1 MVGELILAPS
11 AENKDPLAL
20 RRGFGLR
27 RDDLERLR
35 TTGDAIDARLLLPA
49 QGITQKVQMIVDQ
62 PRNDGAALQIDKLR
76 LRPGERFE
84 LSDVISRENAVTFHC
99 EAADD
104 AEVAIHGDELGVV
117 IYRVGRLRRQ
127 GGGEC
132 EEEES
137 FHRRQPAKLTF
148 RQDDSEN
155 VMQAKGLLANIPA
168 MRLLI
173 VEDEPDL
180 LRALTRALREDGY
193 AVDTAE
199 DGEDGRFKALEC
211 DYDAIVLDWMLP
223 VMNGL
228 EVLKALRAKKQ
239 TPVLMLTA
247 KSAVNHRIEG
257 LNHGADDYL
266 AKPFDINEL
275 RARLRALIRRSA
287 GQARDQIVI
296 DEVVIDTWGKFVTLG
311 GTPVVL
317 TAREYA
323 LVEYLALRR
332 GKMVSRTELYE
343 HLFDENEDSLSNL
356 LDVRV
361 SLVRKKLG
369 ADFIQTRRGQGYC
382 IP

>member
-1 MVGELILAPS
+1 
-11 AENKDPLAL
+11 
-20 RRGFGLR
+20 
-27 RDDLERLR
+27 
-35 TTGDAIDARLLLPA
+35 
-49 QGITQKVQMIVDQ
+49 
-62 PRNDGAALQIDKLR
+62 
-76 LRPGERFE
+76 
-84 LSDVISRENAVTFHC
+84 
-99 EAADD
+99 
-104 AEVAIHGDELGVV
+104 
-117 IYRVGRLRRQ
+117 
-127 GGGEC
+127 
-132 EEEES
+132 
-137 FHRRQPAKLTF
+137 
-148 RQDDSEN
+148 
-155 VMQAKGLLANIPA
+155 

-180 LRALTRALREDGY
+180 LRALCRALREDGY
-193 AVDTAE
+193 AVDAAE
-199 DGEDGRFKALEC
+199 DGEDGRYKALEN

-223 VMNGL
+223 EFSGM
-228 EVLKALRAKKQ
+228 EVLAALRETKN

-257 LNHGADDYL
+257 LNAGADDYL
-266 AKPFDINEL
+266 AKPFDIHEL

-287 GQARDQIVI
+287 GEARDQIVLG
-296 DEVVIDTWGKFVTLG
+296 DVVVDLWSKSVTL
-311 GTPVVL
+311 TAEPVML

>member
-1 MVGELILAPS
+1 LPS
-11 AENKDPLAL
+11 GCLCY
-20 RRGFGLR
+20 
-27 RDDLERLR
+27 
-35 TTGDAIDARLLLPA
+35 
-49 QGITQKVQMIVDQ
+49 
-62 PRNDGAALQIDKLR
+62 AA
-76 LRPGERFE
+76 
-84 LSDVISRENAVTFHC
+84 
-99 EAADD
+99 
-104 AEVAIHGDELGVV
+104 
-117 IYRVGRLRRQ
+117 
-127 GGGEC
+127 
-132 EEEES
+132 
-137 FHRRQPAKLTF
+137 
-148 RQDDSEN
+148 
-155 VMQAKGLLANIPA
+155 A

-180 LRALTRALREDGY
+180 LRALCRALREDGY
-193 AVDTAE
+193 AVDAAE
-199 DGEDGRFKALEC
+199 DGEDGRYKALEN

-223 VMNGL
+223 EFSGM
-228 EVLKALRAKKQ
+228 EVLSALRETKN

-247 KSAVNHRIEG
+247 KGAVNHRIEG
-257 LNHGADDYL
+257 LNAGADDYL
-266 AKPFDINEL
+266 AKPFDIHEL

-287 GQARDQIVI
+287 GEARDQIVLG
-296 DEVVIDTWGKFVTLG
+296 DVVVDLWSKSVTL
-311 GTPVVL
+311 TAEPVML

>member
-1 MVGELILAPS
+1 
-11 AENKDPLAL
+11 
-20 RRGFGLR
+20 
-27 RDDLERLR
+27 
-35 TTGDAIDARLLLPA
+35 
-49 QGITQKVQMIVDQ
+49 
-62 PRNDGAALQIDKLR
+62 
-76 LRPGERFE
+76 
-84 LSDVISRENAVTFHC
+84 
-99 EAADD
+99 
-104 AEVAIHGDELGVV
+104 
-117 IYRVGRLRRQ
+117 
-127 GGGEC
+127 
-132 EEEES
+132 
-137 FHRRQPAKLTF
+137 
-148 RQDDSEN
+148 
-155 VMQAKGLLANIPA
+155 MQAKGSRANLPA

-180 LRALTRALREDGY
+180 LRALSRALREDGY

-199 DGEDGRFKALEC
+199 DGEDARFKALEC

-223 VMNGL
+223 VMSGL

-247 KSAVNHRIEG
+247 KTAVQSRIEG
-257 LNHGADDYL
+257 LNSGADDYL

-275 RARLRALIRRSA
+275 RARLRALIRRSG

-296 DEVVIDTWGKFVTLG
+296 GEVTVDTWAKSVKLAGEL
-311 GTPVVL
+311 VVL
-317 TAREYA
+317 TAREFA
-323 LVEYLALRR
+323 LVEYLAMRR

-369 ADFIQTRRGQGYC
+369 AEFIVTRRGQGYC

>member
-1 MVGELILAPS
+1 MYHGH
-11 AENKDPLAL
+11 
-20 RRGFGLR
+20 
-27 RDDLERLR
+27 
-35 TTGDAIDARLLLPA
+35 
-49 QGITQKVQMIVDQ
+49 
-62 PRNDGAALQIDKLR
+62 
-76 LRPGERFE
+76 
-84 LSDVISRENAVTFHC
+84 AV
-99 EAADD
+99 
-104 AEVAIHGDELGVV
+104 
-117 IYRVGRLRRQ
+117 
-127 GGGEC
+127 
-132 EEEES
+132 
-137 FHRRQPAKLTF
+137 
-148 RQDDSEN
+148 
-155 VMQAKGLLANIPA
+155 
-168 MRLLI
+168 RLLI

-180 LRALTRALREDGY
+180 LRALCRALREDGY

-199 DGEDGRFKALEC
+199 DGEDARYKAIEN

-223 VMNGL
+223 VLSGL
-228 EVLKALRAKKQ
+228 EVLAALRQTKN

-257 LNHGADDYL
+257 LNAGADDYL
-266 AKPFDINEL
+266 AKPIDINEL

-287 GQARDQIVI
+287 GEARDQLAIDDVIV
-296 DEVVIDTWGKFVTLG
+296 DTWAKSVSLAGEA
-311 GTPVVL
+311 VVL

-343 HLFDENEDSLSNL
+343 HLFDENEDSLSNQ

>member
-1 MVGELILAPS
+1 
-11 AENKDPLAL
+11 
-20 RRGFGLR
+20 
-27 RDDLERLR
+27 
-35 TTGDAIDARLLLPA
+35 
-49 QGITQKVQMIVDQ
+49 
-62 PRNDGAALQIDKLR
+62 
-76 LRPGERFE
+76 
-84 LSDVISRENAVTFHC
+84 
-99 EAADD
+99 
-104 AEVAIHGDELGVV
+104 
-117 IYRVGRLRRQ
+117 
-127 GGGEC
+127 
-132 EEEES
+132 
-137 FHRRQPAKLTF
+137 
-148 RQDDSEN
+148 
-155 VMQAKGLLANIPA
+155 

-180 LRALTRALREDGY
+180 LRALCRALREDGY
-193 AVDTAE
+193 AVDAAE
-199 DGEDGRFKALEC
+199 DGEDGRYKALEN

-223 VMNGL
+223 EFSGM
-228 EVLKALRAKKQ
+228 EVLSALRETKN

-257 LNHGADDYL
+257 LNAGADDYL
-266 AKPFDINEL
+266 AKPFDIHEL

-287 GQARDQIVI
+287 GEARDQIVLG
-296 DEVVIDTWGKFVTLG
+296 DVVVDLWSKSVTLAAD
-311 GTPVVL
+311 PVML

>member
-1 MVGELILAPS
+1 
-11 AENKDPLAL
+11 
-20 RRGFGLR
+20 
-27 RDDLERLR
+27 
-35 TTGDAIDARLLLPA
+35 
-49 QGITQKVQMIVDQ
+49 
-62 PRNDGAALQIDKLR
+62 
-76 LRPGERFE
+76 
-84 LSDVISRENAVTFHC
+84 
-99 EAADD
+99 
-104 AEVAIHGDELGVV
+104 
-117 IYRVGRLRRQ
+117 
-127 GGGEC
+127 
-132 EEEES
+132 
-137 FHRRQPAKLTF
+137 
-148 RQDDSEN
+148 
-155 VMQAKGLLANIPA
+155 

-180 LRALTRALREDGY
+180 LRALCRALREDGY
-193 AVDTAE
+193 AVDAAE
-199 DGEDGRFKALEC
+199 DGEDGRYKALEN

-223 VMNGL
+223 EFSGM
-228 EVLKALRAKKQ
+228 EVLAALREKKS

-247 KSAVNHRIEG
+247 KTAVNHRIEG
-257 LNHGADDYL
+257 LNAGADDYL

-287 GQARDQIVI
+287 GEARDQII
-296 DEVVIDTWGKFVTLG
+296 LDDIVVDLWSKSVTLAAE
-311 GTPVVL
+311 PVTL

-382 IP
+382 IL

>member
-1 MVGELILAPS
+1 
-11 AENKDPLAL
+11 
-20 RRGFGLR
+20 
-27 RDDLERLR
+27 
-35 TTGDAIDARLLLPA
+35 
-49 QGITQKVQMIVDQ
+49 
-62 PRNDGAALQIDKLR
+62 
-76 LRPGERFE
+76 
-84 LSDVISRENAVTFHC
+84 
-99 EAADD
+99 
-104 AEVAIHGDELGVV
+104 
-117 IYRVGRLRRQ
+117 
-127 GGGEC
+127 
-132 EEEES
+132 
-137 FHRRQPAKLTF
+137 
-148 RQDDSEN
+148 
-155 VMQAKGLLANIPA
+155 

-180 LRALTRALREDGY
+180 LRALCRALREDGY

-199 DGEDGRFKALEC
+199 DGEDARYKAIEN

-223 VMNGL
+223 VLNGL
-228 EVLKALRAKKQ
+228 EVLAALRQTKN

-257 LNHGADDYL
+257 LNAGADDYL

-287 GQARDQIVI
+287 GEARDQLAIGDVIV
-296 DEVVIDTWGKFVTLG
+296 DTWAKSVSRAGEA
-311 GTPVVL
+311 VVL

>member
-1 MVGELILAPS
+1 
-11 AENKDPLAL
+11 
-20 RRGFGLR
+20 
-27 RDDLERLR
+27 
-35 TTGDAIDARLLLPA
+35 
-49 QGITQKVQMIVDQ
+49 
-62 PRNDGAALQIDKLR
+62 
-76 LRPGERFE
+76 
-84 LSDVISRENAVTFHC
+84 
-99 EAADD
+99 
-104 AEVAIHGDELGVV
+104 
-117 IYRVGRLRRQ
+117 
-127 GGGEC
+127 
-132 EEEES
+132 
-137 FHRRQPAKLTF
+137 
-148 RQDDSEN
+148 
-155 VMQAKGLLANIPA
+155 

-180 LRALTRALREDGY
+180 LRALARALREDGY

-199 DGEDGRFKALEC
+199 DGEEGRFKALEC

-223 VMNGL
+223 AMSGL

-247 KSAVNHRIEG
+247 MTAVNHRIAG
-257 LNHGADDYL
+257 LNAGADDYL
-266 AKPFDINEL
+266 AKPFDIHEL

-287 GQARDQIVI
+287 GQARDQIMIGRACV
-296 DEVVIDTWGKFVTLG
+296 DTWSKSVTLAG
-311 GTPVVL
+311 EPVVL

-332 GKMVSRTELYE
+332 GKMVSRTELYD

-369 ADFIQTRRGQGYC
+369 ADFIVTRRGQGYC